1 VGRVSPRASRV
12 APFIAFPALW
22 FLCVG
27 LAQIHLLAIQQPWS
41 KPMWVVAF
49 VVPAAFILGGLAT
62 KEVTYRP
69 SAGLTARDC
78 EIDPSIRRRL
88 RALLLAC
95 AILGNL
101 EEVHQF
107 IAGRTVPLFSSHID
121 AARFALPGGPTIVL
135 TDLLTVAAVVALVLP
150 RRLLSRD
157 ALPEI
162 GIASF
167 ALLGF
172 ALAAGRGTIIQAV
185 TVAAISRWL
194 YRGRPPMRVLVTGI
208 AVVLVFSAGFFY
220 LRTSQHEN
228 DTLGIELREK
238 VYPEHP
244 VVRPVVPVYLA
255 LATNM
260 EALSRLVDYFPEH
273 KPYGRGAYVAHG
285 LDLFIPGA
293 KDVQAVSAVVSP
305 PWVTSTVAGPFWADG
320 GLPLVVVGLG
330 LIGAVV
336 CGTWRLAV
344 QAREL
349 RFVLVGANFL
359 FLALFGVYVNLFTQ
373 QVDWLLIT
381 PLLWAFGA
389 AAESRRAIP
398 EALPMRL
405 RVRSVGARGA
415 EP

>member
-1 VGRVSPRASRV
+1 
-12 APFIAFPALW
+12 
-22 FLCVG
+22 

-41 KPMWVVAF
+41 RPMWLVAIVVPVAF
-49 VVPAAFILGGLAT
+49 VLGGLAA
-62 KEVTYRP
+62 KEAVTRP
-69 SAGLTARDC
+69 AA
-78 EIDPSIRRRL
+78 DPAAPRSEVDPAVRRRL
-88 RALLLAC
+88 RAALLGC

-107 IAGRTVPLFSSHID
+107 VAGSTVPLFSSQID

-135 TDLLTVAAVVALVLP
+135 TDLLTVAAIVAFVLP
-150 RRLLSRD
+150 PRLISKD
-157 ALPEI
+157 AMPEI
-162 GIASF
+162 GIALF

-185 TVAAISRWL
+185 TVAAVGRWL
-194 YRGRPPMRVLVTGI
+194 YRGRPPIRLLVLGI
-208 AVVLVFSAGFFY
+208 AIVLVFSAGFFY
-220 LRTSQHEN
+220 LRTSQHRN
-228 DTLGIELREK
+228 DTLGVELREK
-238 VYPEHP
+238 VYPDLP
-244 VVRPVVPVYLA
+244 AVVRPLVPVYLP

-260 EALSRLVDYFPEH
+260 EALSRLVDYFPAHEG
-273 KPYGRGAYVAHG
+273 YGHGAYDAHG

-293 KDVQAVSAVVSP
+293 RDVQAVSAVVSP

-320 GLPLVVVGLG
+320 GLPLVVAGVA

-336 CGTWRLAV
+336 CGSWSLAR

-349 RFVLVGANFL
+349 RFVLLAANFL
-359 FLALFGVYVNLFTQ
+359 FLALFGVYVNLFTY

-389 AAESRRAIP
+389 AAEGRSPFP
-398 EALPMRL
+398 EAIRL
-405 RVRSVGARGA
+405 RLRARRMSARGA